1 MKSNEKLICAY
12 LNAFLYKEKKQNEK
26 EKESTNNLKLYKNEN
41 ER

>member
-26 EKESTNNLKLYKNEN
+26 KKESANNLKNY
-41 ER
+41 